1 MLKPYHLL
9 AQGFENN
16 NTAQDKLFKHMCTFG
31 SRAKWR
37 EGGIVVS
44 YYLDVKTTKNQCCLL
59 NPMPFECIA
68 GYILEDAVADTD
80 FNRLSCIRLNFIDG
94 SISS

>member
-1 MLKPYHLL
+1 
-9 AQGFENN
+9 
-16 NTAQDKLFKHMCTFG
+16 MCNFG

-37 EGGIVVS
+37 EGIIVVS

-59 NPMPFECIA
+59 NPIPLDCIV
-68 GYILEDAVADTD
+68 GYIFEDAVADTD
-80 FNRLSCIRLNFIDG
+80 FNRLSCIRLKFIDD